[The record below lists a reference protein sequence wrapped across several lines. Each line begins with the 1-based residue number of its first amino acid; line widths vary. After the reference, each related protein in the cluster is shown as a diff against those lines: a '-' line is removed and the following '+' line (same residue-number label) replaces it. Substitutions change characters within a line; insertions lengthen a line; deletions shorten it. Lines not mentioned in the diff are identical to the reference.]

1 MPFWA
6 VTTAVS
12 GPRSGPRRGAI
23 SGRLWAFRVR
33 ITASAPVTTER
44 SSVHGG
50 CATKVSSASRTS
62 TPRSRMAAR
71 CAPRAT
77 RVTSTPAR
85 AMRAPRKAP
94 VAPAP
99 TITILMAR
107 FSRRRAAQQV
117 RHPGALDLP
126 GRALRDAL
134 DEVEPGGGLEVGQV
148 LAAVAQERGL
158 AGPPAKDHRCLDDLP
173 PRVVGDPEA
182 HRLRHRGMLE
192 QGLVDLVRGDLLT
205 RAFDHLL
212 EPPDQREVARR
223 VEESL
228 VAGPEP
234 AVGEGARVRLGVV
247 VVAVDDARP
256 LDHHLPARA
265 HREELA
271 LRVHHPDAHADASPD
286 RAGDARGGR

>member
-1 MPFWA
+1 MTPPGSTVRRRVPSSGPPCRSKYHHGMPFWA

-99 TITILMAR
+99 TMTIFIAR
-107 FSRRRAAQQV
+107 SSRRAPQQV
-117 RHPGALDLP
+117 GHAGPLDLA
-126 GRALRDAL
+126 GGALRDAL
-134 DEVEPGGGLEVGQV
+134 DHVEPGRDLEVGQL
-148 LAAVAQERGL
+148 LAAVAKQLRLGGL
-158 AGPPAKDHRCLDDLP
+158 TAQDHR
-173 PRVVGDPEA
+173 
-182 HRLRHRGMLE
+182 RL
-192 QGLVDLVRGDLLT
+192 
-205 RAFDHLL
+205 
-212 EPPDQREVARR
+212 
-223 VEESL
+223 
-228 VAGPEP
+228 
-234 AVGEGARVRLGVV
+234 
-247 VVAVDDARP
+247 
-256 LDHHLPARA
+256 HHLAP
-265 HREELA
+265 
-271 LRVHHPDAHADASPD
+271 
-286 RAGDARGGR
+286 